1 MPARDFSTREARPL
15 IVLSDSET
23 DTAKKGQES
32 ATINR
37 KRDRNSGRTSS
48 EKSRGNLNVN
58 SYGKLYID
66 LVSDDD
72 EPTRS
77 LNPGHTPGSKEPS
90 SGPPLQTSQS
100 TLPIRNPTPQR
111 AVNSS
116 PLRQSSSGPKVK
128 FSPPSAGKVQHITP
142 QKTRRSFVE
151 DVFRPPPPLD
161 FDETDDVD
169 EEEPMPISQKR
180 RASPATPSKSSRSH
194 HGSQKSSDAFTV
206 GTDSP
211 LETRIKPH
219 LRKKDQQFHRN
230 ESPREVMAR
239 RSESVERP
247 RNPPPSIQELAQS
260 LKEFE
265 KEMKEDHARDVR
277 WLLNDAQDAV
287 EETQKFGSKF
297 ITDDLPFASLKGVQ
311 LRSSAGTLVDRWDH
325 YVSRAFFYA
334 SFLLTKL
341 DYQQQRQNCEKQEY
355 SDCHN
360 DHERYASSSKI

>member
-23 DTAKKGQES
+23 DTPAKGRES
-32 ATINR
+32 AATNR
-37 KRDRNSGRTSS
+37 KTDRNSGRTSS
-48 EKSRGNLNVN
+48 EKSRGSLNVN
-58 SYGKLYID
+58 SHGKLYID

-77 LNPGHTPGSKEPS
+77 PNSRHTPGSKEPS
-90 SGPPLQTSQS
+90 SVPPPQASQS
-100 TLPIRNPTPQR
+100 ILPIRNPTPQR
-111 AVNSS
+111 AVNAS
-116 PLRQSSSGPKVK
+116 PLRPSSSGPKVK
-128 FSPPSAGKVQHITP
+128 FSPPSASKAQHITP

-151 DVFRPPPPLD
+151 DGFRPPPPLD
-161 FDETDDVD
+161 PDESDDVD
-169 EEEPMPISQKR
+169 EEEPIPISQNR

-211 LETRIKPH
+211 LETRVKPH

-239 RSESVERP
+239 RSKSVETS
-247 RNPPPSIQELAQS
+247 RNPPPSIQELEQS

-265 KEMKEDHARDVR
+265 KEMKEDHARDAR
-277 WLLNDAQDAV
+277 WLLSDAQDAV

-297 ITDDLPFASLKGVQ
+297 IIDDLPFASLKGVQ
-311 LRSSAGTLVDRWDH
+311 LRSTAGAPVDRWDH
-325 YVSRAFFYA
+325 YVSRY
-334 SFLLTKL
+334 SFLYPVFTNKIRLSTAKAKL
-341 DYQQQRQNCEKQEY
+341 
-355 SDCHN
+355 
-360 DHERYASSSKI
+360 

>member
-15 IVLSDSET
+15 IVLSDSEP
-23 DTAKKGQES
+23 DTPKKGQES
-32 ATINR
+32 AATNR

-48 EKSRGNLNVN
+48 EKSRGKLNVN
-58 SYGKLYID
+58 SHGKLYID

-77 LNPGHTPGSKEPS
+77 PDSRHTPGSKEPS
-90 SGPPLQTSQS
+90 SVPPPQASQS
-100 TLPIRNPTPQR
+100 ILPIRNPTPQR
-111 AVNSS
+111 AVNAS
-116 PLRQSSSGPKVK
+116 PLRPSSSGQKVK
-128 FSPPSAGKVQHITP
+128 FSPPSASKAQHITP

-151 DVFRPPPPLD
+151 DGFRPPPPLD
-161 FDETDDVD
+161 PDESDDVD
-169 EEEPMPISQKR
+169 EEEPIPISQNR

-239 RSESVERP
+239 RSKSVETP
-247 RNPPPSIQELAQS
+247 RNPPPSIQELEQS

-265 KEMKEDHARDVR
+265 KEMKEDHARDAR
-277 WLLNDAQDAV
+277 WLLSDAQDAV

-297 ITDDLPFASLKGVQ
+297 IIDDLPFASLKGVQ
-311 LRSSAGTLVDRWDH
+311 LRPSAGTLVDRWDH
-325 YVSRAFFYA
+325 YVSRYFFLY
-334 SFLLTKL
+334 KL
-341 DYQQQRQNCEKQEY
+341 FTN
-355 SDCHN
+355 
-360 DHERYASSSKI
+360 KIRLSTAKAKL